1 MDEPALM
8 GQCVVVVLE
17 QKPDLTAMS
26 YEILTEVV
34 VFGQDVTGG
43 AIEWFITVHVL
54 IHILIH
60 VPLACK
66 VTKQRSSFPLR
77 EYSIK

>member
-1 MDEPALM
+1 MPYARF
-8 GQCVVVVLE
+8 QCVVVVLE
-17 QKPDLTAMS
+17 QKPDLMAMA

-54 IHILIH
+54 IH

>member
-1 MDEPALM
+1 MPYARF
-8 GQCVVVVLE
+8 QCVVVVLE
-17 QKPDLTAMS
+17 QKPDLMAMA
-26 YEILTEVV
+26 YEIL
-34 VFGQDVTGG
+34 DVTGG
-43 AIEWFITVHVL
+43 AIEWFITVHV
-54 IHILIH
+54 LIH

>member
-26 YEILTEVV
+26 YEIL
-34 VFGQDVTGG
+34 DVTGG

>member
-1 MDEPALM
+1 MPYARF
-8 GQCVVVVLE
+8 QCVVVVLE
-17 QKPDLTAMS
+17 QKPDLMAMA

-54 IHILIH
+54 IH

-77 EYSIK
+77 RVGNH